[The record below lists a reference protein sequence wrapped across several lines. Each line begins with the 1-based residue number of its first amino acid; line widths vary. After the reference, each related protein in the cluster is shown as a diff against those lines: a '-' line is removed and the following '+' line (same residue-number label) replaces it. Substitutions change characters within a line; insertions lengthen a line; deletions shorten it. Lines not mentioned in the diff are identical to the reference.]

1 MKIKLFLISVLCIA
15 AIFEINIRVCA
26 ESQSVP
32 DAQSVIEDEN
42 FEQKAQKAYSSF
54 SPGNILSSVA
64 DALKDAFNP
73 TLKMFYGFLSMILI
87 SAIMNCFSV
96 NLSGLDISA
105 YASTLCF
112 SGYSFAIIK
121 SLCEN
126 LVQYSTKLR
135 DISLVIAPTI
145 ISANAASGV
154 ASAKTAYSALTF
166 VLLSC
171 EFIITSVVIPLAKL
185 LFVLSV
191 VSCICRNTLDLSAIS
206 SSLRTFVIFFIS
218 LVMTAIVTALHFQN
232 VIAKATDSVGLRAV
246 RFTATNLI
254 PIVGG
259 LVGESVKTVTEA
271 LRAVKGITG
280 AVGVATVIS
289 ACLPPLAS
297 ILVFKLELTF
307 CACIAK
313 TLGCKGEGLYLS
325 ETGGILNVFNA
336 AILAC
341 TIGFSAVICI
351 TAHSV

>member
-1 MKIKLFLISVLCIA
+1 MKTKFLIIVLIFIV
-15 AIFEINIRVCA
+15 AIFNTDTGVYAQTHNI
-26 ESQSVP
+26 P
-32 DAQSVIEDEN
+32 DAQSVIGDEG
-42 FEQKAQKAYSSF
+42 FEQKAQKAYSLF
-54 SPGNILSSVA
+54 SAENIISSVS
-64 DALKDAFNP
+64 DSLKEAFRP
-73 TLKMFYGFLSMILI
+73 TLKTLYGFLAMILI
-87 SAIMNCFSV
+87 SAVMNCFSV
-96 NLSGLDISA
+96 NLSGIDISS
-105 YASTLCF
+105 YASALCF

-121 SLCEN
+121 NLCEN
-126 LVQYSTKLR
+126 LAIYCTKLR

-145 ISANAASGV
+145 ISANAATGV
-154 ASAKTAYSALTF
+154 TGAKTAYSSLTL
-166 VLLSC
+166 VLLAC
-171 EFIITSVVIPLAKL
+171 EFIITSVVVPLAKL

-191 VSCICRNTLDLSAIS
+191 VSCICRNTLDLSAVS

-271 LRAVKGITG
+271 LRAVKGVTG
-280 AVGVATVIS
+280 AVGVASVIS
-289 ACLPPLAS
+289 ACLPPLAA

-307 CACIAK
+307 CACLAK
-313 TLGCKGEGLYLS
+313 TLGCKGEGAYLS

-351 TAHSV
+351 TTHSV

>member
-1 MKIKLFLISVLCIA
+1 MKLKTIFIILIFFMSVFNTQTA
-15 AIFEINIRVCA
+15 VCA
-26 ESQSVP
+26 ESHVP
-32 DAQSVIEDEN
+32 DAQEVIENKE
-42 FEQKAQKAYSSF
+42 FVEKANDAYSAF
-54 SPGNILSSVA
+54 SPQNILSSAITAV
-64 DALKDAFNP
+64 KEAFKP
-73 TLKMFYGFLSMILI
+73 TLKTFSVFLAMILI
-87 SAIMNCFSV
+87 SAIAGCFST
-96 NLSGLDISA
+96 NLSGFDISG

-112 SGYSFAIIK
+112 SGYSFAIVK
-121 SLCEN
+121 RLCEN
-126 LVQYSTKLR
+126 LSEYAVKLR
-135 DISLVIAPTI
+135 DISLIITPTL
-145 ISANAASGV
+145 ISANAAQGV

-171 EFIITSVVIPLAKL
+171 EFLITSLIIPLAKI
-185 LFVLSV
+185 LFVMSV
-191 VSCICRNTLDLSAIS
+191 VSCICRQTLDLSSIS
-206 SSLRTFVIFFIS
+206 SALRTFVIFCIS

-280 AVGVATVIS
+280 AVGVASVIS
-289 ACLPPLAS
+289 ACLPPLSA
-297 ILVFKLELTF
+297 ILVFKLELSF
-307 CACIAK
+307 CACLAK
-313 TLGCKGEGLYLS
+313 TLGCKGEAAYLS
-325 ETGGILNVFNA
+325 ETASILNVFNA